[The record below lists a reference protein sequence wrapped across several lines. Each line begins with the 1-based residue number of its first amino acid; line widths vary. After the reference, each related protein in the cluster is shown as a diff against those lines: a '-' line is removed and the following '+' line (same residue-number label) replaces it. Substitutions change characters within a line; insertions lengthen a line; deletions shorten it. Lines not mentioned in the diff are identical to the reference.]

1 MNVLVIGSGGREH
14 TLCWKLRQSPSVEK
28 LYCAPGN
35 GGTEPDAVNVD
46 IEIDKNQAV
55 VDFCVEKNIDL
66 VVVGPEAPLAVGIA
80 DDLEAAGIN
89 VFGPSYAAS
98 RMESSKIFAK
108 ELMGRYNIPTASFR
122 IFDDFKK
129 AEKYIASAEVPMVVK
144 AYGLAAGKG
153 VIIAESVKEA
163 TEAARDMLIHEMYGA
178 AGQKI
183 IVEEFLTGEEASILV
198 VTDGENIIPLATS
211 QDHKRAYDGDAGP
224 NTGGMGAYSPAPVI
238 SGDLLEEIMRTAI
251 RPTIEGLRA
260 GNIVYKGVLYAG
272 LMITDDGPKV
282 LEYNVRFG
290 DPETQVILPR
300 MRSDLAELA
309 MATAKG
315 ELEGMTME
323 WDDRECVSVVLAAG
337 GYPGKY
343 ENGKV
348 ISGIEEARATGA
360 LVFHA
365 GTRAENG
372 NIVTSGGRVLNV
384 VGMGEDIKE
393 AVKKTYAAVEKISF
407 EGMHYRHDIASKAIA
422 RTGGEKER
430 NS

>member
-14 TLCWKLRQSPSVEK
+14 TLCWKLKQSPSVET

-35 GGTEPDAVNVD
+35 GGTESDAVNVD
-46 IEIDKNQAV
+46 IEVDRNQAV
-55 VDFCVEKNIDL
+55 VDFCGEKNIDL

-108 ELMGRYNIPTASFR
+108 ELMGRYGIPTAAFR
-122 IFDDFKK
+122 IFEDFDK
-129 AEKYIASAEVPMVVK
+129 AKKYIEEATSPLVVK

-153 VIIAESVKEA
+153 VIIAES
-163 TEAARDMLIHEMYGA
+163 AADAVSAAERMLVGGEFGA

-183 IVEEFLTGEEASILV
+183 IVEEFLEGEEASILV
-198 VTDGENIIPLATS
+198 VTDGETVIPLATS
-211 QDHKRAYDGDAGP
+211 QDHKRAFDGDTGP

-238 SGDLLEEIMRTAI
+238 SDDLFEEIMRTVI
-251 RPTIEGLRA
+251 HPTIEGLRNE
-260 GNIVYKGVLYAG
+260 NIVYKGVLYAG
-272 LMITDDGPKV
+272 LMITDDGIRV

-300 MRSDLAELA
+300 LKSDLAEIA
-309 MATAKG
+309 MAAARG
-315 ELEGMTME
+315 ELAGKTLE
-323 WDDRECVSVVLAAG
+323 WDEREYVSVVLAAG

-343 ENGKV
+343 AKGKV
-348 ISGIEEARATGA
+348 ISGIEDARNTGA

-365 GTRAENG
+365 GTRMENG

-384 VGMGEDIKE
+384 VGMGADIKE
-393 AVKKTYAAVEKISF
+393 AVRNTYAAVEKISF
-407 EGMHYRHDIASKAIA
+407 EGMHYRRDIAAKAIA
-422 RTGGEKER
+422 RMGGGEEG
-430 NS
+430 NA